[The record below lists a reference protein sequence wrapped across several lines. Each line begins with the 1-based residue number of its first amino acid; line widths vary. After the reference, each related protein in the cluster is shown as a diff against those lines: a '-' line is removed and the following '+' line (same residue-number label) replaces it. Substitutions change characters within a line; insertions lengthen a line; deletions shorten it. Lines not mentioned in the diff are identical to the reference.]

1 MKFLQKSSQ
10 FIFKMSNKLYFN
22 YEDFPLQLFKH
33 IDNSNVLVFKNK
45 LNDEVYYG
53 FNFKLIQGYNI
64 RFDKNWNL
72 VINDNDFKDYSHN
85 IYIIGYRCTLGG
97 RTFDQ
102 DNHRRYGM
110 MKQTLDDLLKDSSIN
125 VVECLL
131 YNVKQKLD
139 FIDYNPNDI
148 YILIDFKYLNKFNN
162 VTEISEL
169 TQYCSNIDHICYMH
183 VLNPKYYPEL
193 CKKLLEVIRPLLNKP
208 SVPHRCM
215 NNIALKRLVY
225 SWASKYFKLRPLQE
239 LFYDS
244 PLKPINGFIEMNC
257 NPMHIGHVHLIK
269 TALKVLNKV
278 SPNGKLIIA
287 VVETDTEA
295 DPILLKKFHGRNPLR
310 FENRFKIVTETC
322 KKISKDIIVV
332 PNGKL
337 LIGNFFTGYTN
348 INKKVQNCYQGGT
361 DAMRLFAKIICPM
374 LDIGYRFF
382 GTEPND
388 VTTNQYNEDA
398 KIICPKEG
406 IKVFIINRLRV
417 SF

>member
-53 FNFKLIQGYNI
+53 FNFKEIQGYNI
-64 RFDKNWNL
+64 RFDKDWSL

-148 YILIDFKYLNKFNN
+148 YILIDFKYLNKFN
-162 VTEISEL
+162 
-169 TQYCSNIDHICYMH
+169 
-183 VLNPKYYPEL
+183 
-193 CKKLLEVIRPLLNKP
+193 
-208 SVPHRCM
+208 
-215 NNIALKRLVY
+215 
-225 SWASKYFKLRPLQE
+225 
-239 LFYDS
+239 
-244 PLKPINGFIEMNC
+244 
-257 NPMHIGHVHLIK
+257 K
-269 TALKVLNKV
+269 T
-278 SPNGKLIIA
+278 
-287 VVETDTEA
+287 
-295 DPILLKKFHGRNPLR
+295 
-310 FENRFKIVTETC
+310 IV
-322 KKISKDIIVV
+322 
-332 PNGKL
+332 N
-337 LIGNFFTGYTN
+337 
-348 INKKVQNCYQGGT
+348 
-361 DAMRLFAKIICPM
+361 
-374 LDIGYRFF
+374 
-382 GTEPND
+382 
-388 VTTNQYNEDA
+388 
-398 KIICPKEG
+398 
-406 IKVFIINRLRV
+406 
-417 SF
+417 